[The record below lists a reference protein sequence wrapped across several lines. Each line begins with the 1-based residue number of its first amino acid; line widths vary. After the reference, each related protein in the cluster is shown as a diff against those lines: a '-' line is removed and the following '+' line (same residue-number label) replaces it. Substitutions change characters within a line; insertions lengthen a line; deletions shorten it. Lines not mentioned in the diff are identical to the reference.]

1 MTRARLARIIVLGS
15 TIGAVARWAEAPN
28 KPGRFL
34 HVIGCGLLTYH
45 TLSRARCEELP
56 VDDHEAATAYLSPPV
71 AILAYHYDPTTNNA
85 LWIAVTTFWAVAIW
99 LRREVEGS

>member
-45 TLSRARCEELP
+45 ILSRARREELP

-85 LWIAVTTFWAVAIW
+85 LWIAVTTVWAVTIW
-99 LRREVEGS
+99 LRREVESS